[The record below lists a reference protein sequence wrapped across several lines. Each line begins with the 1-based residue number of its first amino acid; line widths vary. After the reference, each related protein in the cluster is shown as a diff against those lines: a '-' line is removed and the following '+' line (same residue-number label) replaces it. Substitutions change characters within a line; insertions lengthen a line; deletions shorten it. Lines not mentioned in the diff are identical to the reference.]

1 MADKNNVVLI
11 EKKDRVAII
20 TVNRPEKMNALSPD
34 VRVGVAMALEQLRHD
49 DEVRVVV
56 IRGAGEK
63 AFIAGADIAEFKGK
77 SAVEGYHY
85 IQTGDIYTAVER
97 F

>member
-34 VRVGVAMALEQLRHD
+34 VRVGVAMALEQLRRD

-56 IRGAGEK
+56 IRAPARRRSSPARTSPSSK
-63 AFIAGADIAEFKGK
+63 A
-77 SAVEGYHY
+77 SPP
-85 IQTGDIYTAVER
+85 
-97 F
+97 